1 MKLSNEH
8 ISAMFDVNM
17 TELRSTLESLIP
29 EKYRIP
35 GSSITLSFQD
45 SLTGQP
51 LCCQLDISDDTIQ
64 VSLNVSWNGSPSKEK
79 SGAEPIS

>member
-1 MKLSNEH
+1 MLPSKIHTSV
-8 ISAMFDVNM
+8 MFDVSM
-17 TELRSTLESLIP
+17 TELRDLFAKHIHP
-29 EKYRIP
+29 EYQIP

-51 LCCQLDISDDTIQ
+51 RSVRLDISDDTIQ